1 MILAVG
7 AAVVLRSG
15 GSPKRGSDTGVPA
28 GDTTATVTRRTLSE
42 SATVNGTLGYG
53 GERELYDRLAG
64 TFTWLPAVG
73 AQIGRG
79 GTLFRLD
86 DLPVVLMYGTVPA
99 YRTLKQG
106 VAKGPDVAELN
117 ANLIDL
123 GYDPYGEISDEES
136 FGEATAA
143 AVRRWQKAEGL
154 AETGEVELGRI
165 VFAPSAQRV
174 TALHVTL
181 GQDPPGAG
189 SSEPSAGQPGSGSPA
204 SGQPPTG
211 EGTPS
216 SEKGEPSSGKGEPSG
231 TKSPSSGKGKPSD
244 GKSPSKPSAGKTPSK
259 SPGGKSPSSG
269 KPSGSEGSKSPSS
282 AGEQA
287 AGGGE
292 AVLSSTSTQQIV
304 QLEVKPEQQ
313 QLAHAGEPVQV
324 LLPGGGTAGGRIAS
338 VGTVASS
345 PSGGSGAEGK
355 GAGGGEPAES
365 TITITVTLDRP
376 VAHLDEAPVS
386 VELVK
391 SVRHD
396 VLTVPATALIGMAGG
411 GYAIEAL
418 EGGRRRPVPVVP
430 GMFAG
435 GYVQVEGPGVREG
448 MTVVESE

>member
-1 MILAVG
+1 VAAGALVLAVLAVA

-15 GSPKRGSDTGVPA
+15 GSSKRGSDTGVPA

-106 VAKGPDVAELN
+106 VSKGPDVAELN

-143 AVRRWQKAEGL
+143 AVRRWQKAKGL
-154 AETGEVELGRI
+154 TETGEVELGRI

-174 TALHVTL
+174 TALHVAL

-189 SSEPSAGQPGSGSPA
+189 SSEPSASQPGSNSPS
-204 SGQPPTG
+204 SGQPPSG
-211 EGTPS
+211 EGT
-216 SEKGEPSSGKGEPSG
+216 EKGEPSAGKGEPSG
-231 TKSPSSGKGKPSD
+231 TKSPSKPSSGKGKPSAGKSPSKRSG
-244 GKSPSKPSAGKTPSK
+244 GKSPSKPASQEDEKA
-259 SPGGKSPSSG
+259 PSSKG
-269 KPSGSEGSKSPSS
+269 
-282 AGEQA
+282 GEQA

-313 QLAHAGEPVQV
+313 QLAHAGEHVQV
-324 LLPGGGTAGGRIAS
+324 LLPGGGTAGGRITS

-345 PSGGSGAEGK
+345 PSGGGGAEGK
-355 GAGGGEPAES
+355 GSGSGEPAES
-365 TITITVTLDRP
+365 TIGITVTLDRP

-391 SVRHD
+391 SIRRD
-396 VLTVPATALIGMAGG
+396 VLTVPATALIGTAGG